1 MKRYDIE
8 VVHEPS
14 GAYLNYSVETDEP
27 DPDFYKSFINDI
39 SIVINDVED
48 LGDEE

>member
-1 MKRYDIE
+1 MKRYDVE
-8 VVHEPS
+8 VIHEPS

>member
-8 VVHEPS
+8 VIHEPT

-27 DPDFYKSFINDI
+27 DPDFYESFIRDI